1 MKRLWMAL
9 AAGWAC
15 GMAAPGAAAEA
26 YPARPVQIVVPFAPG
41 GAVDVLTRQLA
52 QRLEPRGYTLVVENK
67 PGAGGNIAA
76 GQVARAAPDGYTLL
90 MGTTNTHGINSALYD
105 KLPYDPL
112 RDFAPVGL
120 VADNVVVLLANA
132 DFPASTLAEA
142 VSLLKQNPG
151 KYTYGSPGL
160 GTVHQLAMEQLKR
173 AAGLEVVH
181 APYKGAAPAM
191 ADLVAGHVPLMIGGI
206 APAIP
211 FLASGRVK
219 VLGVANT
226 EKYAALPDVPLFS
239 DVAANVGVRSW
250 IGLFAPAGTPQAV
263 LLRLSEDLR
272 AVLTDAS
279 FAQALQPLGMVPIYM
294 TPQAFGDMVARDMPA
309 WRAAV
314 EQSGAKQ

>member
-67 PGAGGNIAA
+67 PGAGGDIAA

-181 APYKGAAPAM
+181 APYKGAAP
-191 ADLVAGHVPLMIGGI
+191 PW
-206 APAIP
+206 PTWWP
-211 FLASGRVK
+211 
-219 VLGVANT
+219 
-226 EKYAALPDVPLFS
+226 
-239 DVAANVGVRSW
+239 
-250 IGLFAPAGTPQAV
+250 GTC
-263 LLRLSEDLR
+263 R
-272 AVLTDAS
+272 
-279 FAQALQPLGMVPIYM
+279 
-294 TPQAFGDMVARDMPA
+294 
-309 WRAAV
+309 
-314 EQSGAKQ
+314 

>member
-15 GMAAPGAAAEA
+15 GMAAPSAAAEA

-263 LLRLSEDLR
+263 LSRLSEDLR